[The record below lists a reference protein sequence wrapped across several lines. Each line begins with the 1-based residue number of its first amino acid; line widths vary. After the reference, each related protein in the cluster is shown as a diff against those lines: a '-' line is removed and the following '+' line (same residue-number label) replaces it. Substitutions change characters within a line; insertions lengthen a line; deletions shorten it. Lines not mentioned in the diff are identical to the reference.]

1 MASALHA
8 RNIVAT
14 SQALAAHA
22 GIDALRRGG
31 NAVDAALATAM
42 TLTVVEPVSNGV
54 GGDMFAIVWDGQQ
67 LHGLNASG
75 CAPAALQA
83 TDYAGQSHVPLTGW
97 ASAVLPGAVS
107 GWVALSQ
114 KFGKLRFAELFDA
127 AIDYAKNGFSVSPV
141 MAKKWEREALRLKD
155 QPGFAQVFAPNGQTP
170 EQGQSFKNLAL
181 AQSLQAIA
189 DSQGAALYGGDIGQ
203 SLVRHAH
210 AHGGVQGAKWSV
222 QDFVHQAALW
232 QKPLSVNYRDHHIWQ
247 LPPNGQGL
255 AALLSMGLLNQ
266 FERGSDDAR
275 WIHLQAECMKQSFAQ
290 MYPYLAD
297 EQYIKHAASD
307 WLTSTSLAQL
317 AGQISTD
324 QAFSYGDAKPPWG
337 GTVYLTTAD
346 AQGCVVS
353 LIQSTF
359 FGFGSGIVDP
369 ATGIHLNNRAA
380 CFSLDPSHPNCL
392 AGGKRPMNTIIPGF
406 VTKNGQAAYAL
417 GVTGGPIQPQ
427 GQMQLLSR
435 MIDDGCDPQQAID
448 AKRWKVEH
456 ARGSVQLDLEE
467 GFDPS
472 LAKALRERGH
482 RDQPPGITGLDFG
495 GAYAVQ
501 CLEDGSYAVG
511 NDPRRDGAALG
522 F

>member
-1 MASALHA
+1 MTSAFYA
-8 RNIVAT
+8 RNVVAT
-14 SQALAAHA
+14 SQSLGAQA
-22 GIDALRRGG
+22 GIDALHKGG
-31 NAVDAALATAM
+31 NAVDAALATAIA
-42 TLTVVEPVSNGV
+42 LAVVEPVSNGV

-75 CAPAALQA
+75 CAPADLQA
-83 TDYAGQSHVPLTGW
+83 TDYAGQSHVPFTGW

-127 AIDYAKNGFSVSPV
+127 AIDYAKNGFPLSPV
-141 MAKKWEREALRLKD
+141 VSYKWSREALRLKD
-155 QPGFAQVFAPNGQTP
+155 QPGFAQVFAPNGQAPQTQ
-170 EQGQSFKNLAL
+170 ESFKNPAL
-181 AQSLQAIA
+181 AKSLQAIA
-189 DSQGAALYGGDIGQ
+189 ESHGAALYGGDIGQ
-203 SLVRHAH
+203 SLVQHAH
-210 AHGGVQGAKWSV
+210 AHGGIQGARWSV
-222 QDFVHQAALW
+222 QDLLRQEASWHQ
-232 QKPLSVNYRDHHIWQ
+232 PLSVNYRDHQIWQ

-255 AALLSMGLLNQ
+255 AALLSMGLLNH
-266 FERGSDDAR
+266 FERGSDDVR
-275 WIHLQAECMKQSFAQ
+275 WLHLQAECIKQSFAQ

-297 EQYIKHAASD
+297 ERHIKHAASD
-307 WLTSTSLAQL
+307 WLTPASLTQL
-317 AGQISTD
+317 AGQISTNK
-324 QAFSYGDAKPPWG
+324 AANYGQAKPPWG
-337 GTVYLTTAD
+337 GTVYLTAAD

-359 FGFGSGIVDP
+359 FGFGSGVVDP
-369 ATGIHLNNRAA
+369 ATGIHLNNRGA

-406 VTKNGQAAYAL
+406 VTKNGNPAYAL

-435 MIDDGCDPQQAID
+435 MIDDQQDPQRAID
-448 AKRWKVEH
+448 AKRWKIEH
-456 ARGSVQLDLEE
+456 ARGSVQLDLED
-467 GFDPS
+467 GFDNA
-472 LAKALRERGH
+472 LAKALRELGH
-482 RDQPPGITGLDFG
+482 REEAPGITGLDFG

-501 CLEDGSYAVG
+501 CLADGAYAVG